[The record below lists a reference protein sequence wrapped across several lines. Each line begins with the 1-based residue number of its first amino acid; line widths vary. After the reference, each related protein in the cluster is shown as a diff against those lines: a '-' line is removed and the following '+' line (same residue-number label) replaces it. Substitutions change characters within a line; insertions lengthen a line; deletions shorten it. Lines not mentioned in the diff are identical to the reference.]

1 MQGTETAFECALLFY
16 FYFWDSQSHRLYT
29 MEQQYNTFHKISD
42 AQYLQILLQSNL
54 SFFILQKIII
64 FSRSVT

>member
-1 MQGTETAFECALLFY
+1 
-16 FYFWDSQSHRLYT
+16 
-29 MEQQYNTFHKISD
+29 MEQLYNTFYKISG